1 MWRGAGQTLAS
12 AGQTLAEAGANRWPL
27 TAAGN
32 RAIYPL
38 PNCR

>member
-12 AGQTLAEAGANRWPL
+12 AGQTLAEAGANHWPL
-27 TAAGN
+27 TSRRN
-32 RAIYPL
+32 RAIYSL